1 MFQRTKSS
9 YGLIIT
15 IKSTIGV
22 IKIINTNAVFN
33 ILENYNPK
41 IWYNVYVEKKKELNN
56 SYFLM
61 EIADGRKED

>member
-1 MFQRTKSS
+1 MFQHTKSS

-15 IKSTIGV
+15 IKLTIGV

-41 IWYNVYVEKKKELNN
+41 IWYNVYVEKKK
-56 SYFLM
+56 
-61 EIADGRKED
+61 RVK